1 MPEYGDQADLFS
13 SEDRTYTVSEL
24 TGEVR
29 ALLEDRFGLVRVV
42 GELSGI
48 SLASSGHLYFSLKD
62 EHASMPAVMFRSAAA
77 RLPDLPAEA
86 DEVECLGRL
95 TMYEPRG
102 RAQLIVE
109 RLVPRG
115 AGELGLRFLRLKK
128 KLAAEGLFDPERKR
142 PLPFIPKCI
151 GVVTSPTGA
160 AIRDILK
167 VLGRRFP
174 SVPVLIYPVKVQGDQ
189 APGEIAAAIERL
201 EEGGE
206 CDVIIIGRGGGSA
219 EDLWAFNEEIVVRAV
234 AVSKVPIISAVG
246 HEVDIVLSDLAADL
260 RAPTPSAAAE
270 LVVPDRRELQ
280 DRLAERVTSFGR
292 MITLRLAEARRHLAE
307 TAGRVRD
314 PRLVLAA
321 YRLRL
326 DETQR
331 AANEALAGSLGVGRR
346 KLTDLRLVLAGHD
359 PRQSLELARQALGS
373 GRQRIERAALGG
385 LVERRTRLARA
396 KDALRRLDPLSVL
409 ARGYSVVTTED
420 GKVLKEASS
429 VKPGDEIHVRLQ
441 HGELDAGVHDKQPH
455 KGPPRGA
462 GDAGD

>member
-1 MPEYGDQADLFS
+1 MLEYGDKADLFS
-13 SEDRTYTVSEL
+13 PEDKTYTVSEL
-24 TGEVR
+24 TGDVR

-42 GELSGI
+42 GELSGL
-48 SLASSGHLYFSLKD
+48 SRASSGHFYFSLKD
-62 EHASMPAVMFRSAAA
+62 ERASIQAVMFRSAAA
-77 RLPDLPAEA
+77 RLPDLPEDG

-102 RAQLIVE
+102 RTQLIVE

-128 KLAAEGLFDPERKR
+128 KLAAEGLFDPECKR
-142 PLPFIPKCI
+142 PLPYIPGCI

-160 AIRDILK
+160 AIRDILN

-174 SVPVLIYPVKVQGDQ
+174 SVPVLIYPVRVQGDQ
-189 APGEIAAAIERL
+189 AAAEIAAGIERL

-234 AVSKVPIISAVG
+234 AASKVPIVSAVG

-270 LVVPDRRELQ
+270 LVVPDRDELQ
-280 DRLAERVTSFGR
+280 DRLTERVATFSN
-292 MITLRLAEARRHLAE
+292 MISLRLAEAHRRLAE

-326 DETQR
+326 DESLR
-331 AANEALAGSLGVGRR
+331 AANSVVDARLDHARR
-346 KLTDLRLVLAGHD
+346 ELTNLRLVLAGRD
-359 PRQSLELARQALGS
+359 PRPSFKLARQTLDSGRARFERSALGDLLD
-373 GRQRIERAALGG
+373 RRMRIERG
-385 LVERRTRLARA
+385 R
-396 KDALRRLDPLSVL
+396 DALRRLDPLSVL

-420 GKVLKEASS
+420 GKVLQEISS

-441 HGELDAGVHDKQPH
+441 RGELDAGVHRVQPH
-455 KGPPRGA
+455 KEPARGA
-462 GDAGD
+462 GAAGD